1 MDYSELI
8 TKIFH
13 SFAGFL
19 SERKEI
25 LTEDNV
31 RYYLFY
37 SLVKGD
43 EDSNNFDLN
52 HFILEKPYINK
63 DAALWSNEILTKSNS
78 NKELDLYYDD
88 KKEDKF
94 AFEIK
99 YHRKTKSTYAHT
111 DEAGKIFNDLKRL
124 SLIKNK
130 GIKKFFVYVTDD
142 EMNKYLSW
150 KKNKN
155 NTYRD
160 ALSKFYKAQIGDEI
174 TKISFS
180 ADNTDI
186 PKTFWSSANDSF
198 NDDYIN
204 KMDLKIRKV
213 FETDFT
219 TLSAL
224 KLFVKIYEVL

>member
-1 MDYSELI
+1 MDYSKLI

-52 HFILEKPYINK
+52 HFILERPYISEESPLRSNK
-63 DAALWSNEILTKSNS
+63 ILTKANS
-78 NKELDLYYDD
+78 NKELDLFYDD
-88 KKEDKF
+88 KNENKF
-94 AFEIK
+94 ALEIK

-111 DEAGKIFNDLKRL
+111 YEAGKIFNDLKRL
-124 SLIKNK
+124 SLIQNK
-130 GIKKFFVYVTDD
+130 EIKKFFVYVTDN
-142 EMNKYLSW
+142 EMHKYLSG
-150 KKNKN
+150 KNIKN
-155 NTYRD
+155 NFFRSQ
-160 ALSKFYKAQIGDEI
+160 LSKFYKSSVNDVV
-174 TKISFS
+174 TISFS
-180 ADNTDI
+180 INSTNV

-198 NDDYIN
+198 SENYIN
-204 KMDLKIRKV
+204 KIDLKIKKV

>member
-52 HFILEKPYINK
+52 HFILERPYISEESPLRSNK
-63 DAALWSNEILTKSNS
+63 ILTKANS
-78 NKELDLYYDD
+78 NKELDLFYDN
-88 KKEDKF
+88 KKENKF

-111 DEAGKIFNDLKRL
+111 DETGKIFNDLKRL
-124 SLIKNK
+124 SLIQNK
-130 GIKKFFVYVTDD
+130 EIKKFFVYVTDD
-142 EMNKYLSW
+142 EMKKYLNG
-150 KKNKN
+150 KNTKN
-155 NTYRD
+155 NTYRNE
-160 ALSKFYKAQIGDEI
+160 LSKFYKAGINELTVINFFAND
-174 TKISFS
+174 
-180 ADNTDI
+180 TDV
-186 PKTFWSSANDSF
+186 PKTFWKSANDSF
-198 NDDYIN
+198 SENYEDNISLN
-204 KMDLKIRKV
+204 IIKV

-219 TLSAL
+219 TRLNGL